1 MTCENC
7 GSAHFLESE
16 GPTCAT
22 CGRRPLGWRLARV
35 PFKQLWEERT
45 GRPMPQ
51 IIKPK
56 INSLQDLLNGEGRS
70 DYIVNRQKDS
80 LERHSIAL
88 KYLERQCEL
97 FGFSWEQYFEPVELP
112 RKCWEK
118 TQVILDIYIIL
129 LTKIIK
135 EKKLWRKEL
144 VKEIDGMTTRPFQ
157 RFLNQS
163 RGKPIAP
170 TRELIT
176 WTERNWGI
184 SPALIEK
191 KSYGRKF
198 SWLDKEDLIQV
209 LEKETGVLVKTHT
222 IDRYL
227 VAIKTELGLDFKK
240 WEKRGGRVYFKTKG
254 KRAYA

>member
-1 MTCENC
+1 MTCKNC
-7 GSAHFLESE
+7 GSAHFLDSD

-22 CGRRPLGWRLARV
+22 CGRRPLGWKLARV

-51 IIKPK
+51 IIKPRV
-56 INSLQDLLNGEGRS
+56 NSLQDLLNGEARS

-80 LERHSIAL
+80 LERHSISL
-88 KYLERQCEL
+88 KYLERQREL
-97 FGFSWEQYFEPVELP
+97 FGFTWEQYFEPVELP

-118 TQVILDIYIIL
+118 TQLILDIYIIL
-129 LTKIIK
+129 ITKIIK
-135 EKKLWRKEL
+135 EKKYWGKQL
-144 VKEIDGMTTRPFQ
+144 VKRIDGMTVRKLQ

-163 RGKPIAP
+163 REKPIPP
-170 TRELIT
+170 TSNLIL
-176 WTERNWGI
+176 WTEKNWRI

-191 KSYGRKF
+191 KFYARKF
-198 SWLDKEDLIQV
+198 NWLDKEDLIQA

-227 VAIKTELGLDFKK
+227 VAIKTELGVDIKK
-240 WEKRGGRVYFKTKG
+240 WEKRGGRHLFIDKGERVY
-254 KRAYA
+254 A